1 VFKGLQSL
9 NAALALARP
18 WALAPSLKRAF
29 FPSDQGQVV
38 AGAAIVAFATT
49 LAQQHG
55 HSCG

>member
-38 AGAAIVAFATT
+38 AGAAAFATT
-49 LAQQHG
+49 LAQQNG